1 MSLLNVVSF
10 LLLVGFCDSGTGL
23 KCYSCM
29 FPDDSWCKDTANLK
43 FQEEAKTQQI
53 CPEHVKQCGYSK
65 IVDDHGNEM
74 VFRTCGGKLHM
85 DNKCE
90 IFDEDDIKTTVCY
103 CGETL
108 CNTSSAIGPNLLLV
122 FIILRYVV

>member
-1 MSLLNVVSF
+1 MWLVSF
-10 LLLVGFCDSGTGL
+10 YWSVSAKKYSYILLLLKIRPNVFTLHQNYFVGFCDSGTGL

-65 IVDDHGNEM
+65 I
-74 VFRTCGGKLHM
+74 GKKVVIFLVNT
-85 DNKCE
+85 NKL
-90 IFDEDDIKTTVCY
+90 Y
-103 CGETL
+103 C
-108 CNTSSAIGPNLLLV
+108 N
-122 FIILRYVV
+122 IITIQVT